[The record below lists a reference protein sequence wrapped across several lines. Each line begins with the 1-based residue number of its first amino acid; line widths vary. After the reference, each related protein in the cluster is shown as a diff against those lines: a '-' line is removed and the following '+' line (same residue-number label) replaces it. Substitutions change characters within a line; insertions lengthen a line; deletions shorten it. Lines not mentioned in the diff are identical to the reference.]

1 MEIFLF
7 YRRTNCG
14 ASIQWNTTQQHKG
27 TINKPI
33 TWMDFKCLMLRERK
47 QTQKAICYMILC
59 VWYSGKGKT
68 VVKNRSVTARGLRMG
83 EVWVQSKSELSFFLI
98 SSFLLMEDC
107 QHIGSWEK
115 ASGLKRSTRLNYRK
129 IRLFLQV
136 NKWRT
141 PSRRGNISPEMRVFL
156 LAVESS
162 LVGNELKQPLFD
174 YCFNLLTF

>member
-1 MEIFLF
+1 MDGFQMPYAKRKKTDPKGYMLYDSVCMIFWK
-7 YRRTNCG
+7 RQDC
-14 ASIQWNTTQQHKG
+14 SEEQISDCQ
-27 TINKPI
+27 
-33 TWMDFKCLMLRERK
+33 
-47 QTQKAICYMILC
+47 
-59 VWYSGKGKT
+59 
-68 VVKNRSVTARGLRMG
+68 GLRMG